1 MEPKFILFNPGRNSE
16 ESAIKLI
23 FFYRHT
29 RQIGSH
35 SSRPLAAM
43 PLEIPATVSGI
54 RNAEVV
60 LGLLSKLDLNIG
72 RR

>member
-1 MEPKFILFNPGRNSE
+1 VGAKFILFNPGRNSE

-35 SSRPLAAM
+35 PSRPLAAM

-54 RNAEVV
+54 CNAEVV
-60 LGLLSKLDLNIG
+60 LSLLSKLDLNIG